1 MSSKSWLIDTKNS
14 MLIVDEAAFPVNLG
28 TTVREDSPEGSFRI
42 IPFAGNNVLPTALG
56 YRAFFSD
63 SSILDIPPVP
73 CFPSVLWSL
82 CEGTR

>member
-28 TTVREDSPEGSFRI
+28 TTVKEDAPEGSFRI

-73 CFPSVLWSL
+73 SNYCQHI
-82 CEGTR
+82 